1 MLLVRGGRVVGAQG
15 VREADVLVEGDRI
28 LAVGPNL
35 DPTGAEVHDA
45 GGTLVIPGGI
55 DVHTHLDLPVGGVRS
70 ADDFESGTLAA
81 ACGGTTCVIDFAGAG
96 REDPDD
102 ALREW
107 HAKADGVA
115 AIDYGFHLTI
125 TSVPEDPAEAAAR
138 FRSFVEAGVT
148 SVKLYLAYPDR
159 LMVDDATLS
168 RALVAAKAAGVLV
181 CVHAEDGLAAQR
193 RTEAVIAT
201 GETGPAG
208 LALARPAEIE
218 ADAIRTVGALARAAQ
233 ASAYIVHLS
242 SAAGL
247 EALREARGAGADL
260 LAETCPHYLFL
271 TADRLRGGGDDAQDH
286 CCTPPLREDADRDGL
301 WEALARGELE
311 AIATDHCPFTR
322 ADRRVGVHARE
333 GGWRDFTEI
342 PGGLPGIET
351 RVALTY
357 QGVREGRYDEVRW
370 VDLVATTPATLFGL
384 GERKGRL
391 EPGMDADVVVFDPGA
406 TKRLEAEELHSRSD
420 HSPYAGLTVS
430 GWPAVVLARGRVVA
444 RDGEPVEGARG
455 WGRYVRRGP
464 FTR

>member
-1 MLLVRGGRVVGAQG
+1 MGAQG
-15 VREADVLVEGDRI
+15 VREADLLVDGERI
-28 LAVGPNL
+28 LAVEPNL
-35 DPTGAEVHDA
+35 DPTGAEVLDA
-45 GGTLVIPGGI
+45 GGALVIPGGV

-96 REDPDD
+96 REDPEV

-125 TSVPEDPAEAAAR
+125 TSVPDDPAEASVR
-138 FRSFVEAGVT
+138 FRSFVEAGVS

-159 LMVDDATLS
+159 LMVDDATLA

-193 RTEAVIAT
+193 RTQALLAAGDT
-201 GETGPAG
+201 APAA

-218 ADAIRTVGALARAAQ
+218 ADAIRTVGALAREAQ
-233 ASAYIVHLS
+233 VGAYVVHLS

-247 EALREARGAGADL
+247 RALREARRAGADL
-260 LAETCPHYLFL
+260 LAETCPQYLFL
-271 TADRLRGGGDDAQDH
+271 TADRLRDGRDDAQDH
-286 CCTPPLREDADRDGL
+286 CCTPPLREDADRDAL
-301 WEALARGELE
+301 WVALARGELE

-322 ADRRVGVHARE
+322 ADRRAGIHARE

-351 RVALTY
+351 RVGLAY
-357 QGVREGRYDEVRW
+357 QGVLEGRYDEARW
-370 VDLVATTPATLFGL
+370 VDLVASTPAALFGL

-406 TKRLEAEELHSRSD
+406 TKRLEAAELHTRSD
-420 HSPYAGLTVS
+420 HSPYAGLVVR
-430 GWPAVVLARGRVVA
+430 GWPALVLSRGRVVA
-444 RDGEPVEGARG
+444 RDGEPAGVARG

-464 FTR
+464 STR